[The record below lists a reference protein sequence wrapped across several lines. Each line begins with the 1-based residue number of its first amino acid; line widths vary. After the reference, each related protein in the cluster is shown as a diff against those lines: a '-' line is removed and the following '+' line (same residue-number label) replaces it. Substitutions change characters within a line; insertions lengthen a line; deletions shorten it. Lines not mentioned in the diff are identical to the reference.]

1 MPLDEDALEFIRLIS
16 GFNRQIERSL
26 EARLKPAGVSIEH
39 FRVLDALA
47 RQNGMPMT
55 ELARHVLVDGPT
67 LTKIVDRVIA
77 AADVYRAADPGDR
90 RKVLVFLSAKGR
102 KRFETLRGLVSE
114 PPAAI
119 KTLGREKSQKLKVL
133 LRSVANETSA

>member
-1 MPLDEDALEFIRLIS
+1 MPPDEDAFEFIRLIS
-16 GFNRQIERSL
+16 GVNRQIERSL
-26 EARLKPAGVSIEH
+26 ETRLKPAGVSIEH

-47 RQNGMPMT
+47 RQNGLPMT

-67 LTKIVDRVIA
+67 LTKIVDRVIT

-102 KRFETLRGLVSE
+102 KRFESLRALVSE
-114 PPAAI
+114 PPAALR
-119 KTLGREKSQKLKVL
+119 TLGREKSQKLKVL
-133 LRSVANETSA
+133 LRSVASEV

>member
-1 MPLDEDALEFIRLIS
+1 MTADEDAFEFIRLIS
-16 GFNRQIERSL
+16 GVNRQLERSL
-26 EARLKPAGVSIEH
+26 ETRLKPEGVSIEH

-47 RQNGMPMT
+47 RRNGQPMS

-77 AADVYRAADPGDR
+77 TSDVYRAADPGDR

-102 KRFETLRGLVSE
+102 KRFETLRGLLSE
-114 PPAAI
+114 PPEAI
-119 KTLGREKSQKLKVL
+119 KSLGREKSLKLRTL
-133 LRSVANETSA
+133 LRSVASDV

>member
-1 MPLDEDALEFIRLIS
+1 MPVDDDAFEFIRLIS
-16 GFNRQIERSL
+16 GVNRQIERSL
-26 EARLKPAGVSIEH
+26 EARLKPEGVSIEH

-47 RQNGMPMT
+47 RQNGLPMT

-77 AADVYRAADPGDR
+77 AADVYRAADPADR

-102 KRFETLRGLVSE
+102 RRFESLRALLRD

-119 KTLGREKSQKLKVL
+119 KTLGKEKSHRLKAL
-133 LRSVANETSA
+133 LRSVAAEA